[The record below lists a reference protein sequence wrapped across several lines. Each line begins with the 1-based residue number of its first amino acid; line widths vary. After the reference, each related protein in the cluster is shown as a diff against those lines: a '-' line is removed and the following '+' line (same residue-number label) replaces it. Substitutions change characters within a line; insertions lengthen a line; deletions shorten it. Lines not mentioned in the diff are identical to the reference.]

1 MSSFFAA
8 FFLPTTYKSAGVIP
22 ASRIMARCVSGGFFI
37 GRLNPK
43 SSRLTDVRLRLF
55 ECVSAGVT
63 PGKRRDIRAIRA
75 RFVFVDVSLYA
86 HIRYYTKTAAFV
98 CGGFWY
104 NIH

>member
-1 MSSFFAA
+1 MMAHRVSSG
-8 FFLPTTYKSAGVIP
+8 L
-22 ASRIMARCVSGGFFI
+22 FI
-37 GRLNPK
+37 GSLNPK

-55 ECVSAGVT
+55 ECVTAGVT
-63 PGKRRDIRAIRA
+63 PGKRRNISAIRA

-86 HIRYYTKTAAFV
+86 HVGYYTKTAVFV